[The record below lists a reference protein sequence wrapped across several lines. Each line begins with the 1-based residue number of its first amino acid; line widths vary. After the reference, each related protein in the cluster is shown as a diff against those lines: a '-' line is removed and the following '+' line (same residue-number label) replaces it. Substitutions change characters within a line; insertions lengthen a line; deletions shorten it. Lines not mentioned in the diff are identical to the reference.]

1 MIFRD
6 SCKEHF
12 FRSAPTSPSKARGI
26 FPPRAQLHAV
36 SKHPL
41 PTSPEQG
48 EPTCR
53 PQSVGWGE
61 RSDAQR
67 GPGRDVG
74 HRCAHPNLPVRWRPA
89 SIRPSAQ
96 RQRGEVT
103 ANLDLLLPREQGEE
117 QRQATSREAYASC
130 LHVIRAKDHEQAL
143 RHARAVAVL
152 VRNSVGRRKHNPAEA
167 YAGLHPATSSGVAPP
182 PGECPRVNPVS
193 CVEGRRRADRPPC
206 GCGQGAGRLGAHR
219 HGSHRITMG
228 FARPAAIG
236 LRKPLRRDLAG
247 GGRHGDISR
256 ARLAAAGYDRRP
268 TGAPGNGRRPA
279 NQHSGRC

>member
-12 FRSAPTSPSKARGI
+12 SGVLPRRRAKRGGFSLCGHSFTPSRSTPS
-26 FPPRAQLHAV
+26 QLRP
-36 SKHPL
+36 SR
-41 PTSPEQG
+41 G

-117 QRQATSREAYASC
+117 QRQATSREAYAPC

-143 RHARAVAVL
+143 RYQ
-152 VRNSVGRRKHNPAEA
+152 SVHGVNGDELPAQCTA
-167 YAGLHPATSSGVAPP
+167 S
-182 PGECPRVNPVS
+182 
-193 CVEGRRRADRPPC
+193 
-206 GCGQGAGRLGAHR
+206 
-219 HGSHRITMG
+219 
-228 FARPAAIG
+228 
-236 LRKPLRRDLAG
+236 
-247 GGRHGDISR
+247 
-256 ARLAAAGYDRRP
+256 
-268 TGAPGNGRRPA
+268 
-279 NQHSGRC
+279 